1 MTQYLAT
8 CSNCGGK
15 VNQLEQTATVDTCDA
30 CKGDV
35 APPMKKRD
43 SK

>member
-15 VNQLEQTATVDTCDA
+15 VSQLEQTATVDRCDA
-30 CKGDV
+30 CKGQ
-35 APPMKKRD
+35 PPKKAIVQ
-43 SK
+43 